1 MSEHHHIWIAAPSQ
15 ADRAAVARGLT
26 LPSMVMPEI
35 DAHRN
40 HRGPYTAA
48 GDLIRTLSP
57 VALARWPELA
67 QRHDI
72 EILTVAPELRATM
85 ASSRETLTSLAVPEE
100 RTRFYSR
107 LRTLRLAHGLTEFVR
122 DHMTNLAAGPRSL
135 VVRNVEDADQTDAE
149 LLGVLLRRI
158 DPALLTLVIC
168 TGPGVVP
175 DPLREAL
182 TTYARPETSSA
193 AEIAPPIGSVA
204 EQAASY
210 VASDCTDE
218 ALAAA
223 YRSLSIEDRTRL
235 HDERADALVALD
247 EFSLRLGAVPLHRER
262 GSDPAG
268 SGAVALQEALDYCI
282 DMGFYDATVDLGT
295 RGRAVIDW
303 ATQVDKWWI
312 FTTKMTTSLAAL
324 GRPEE
329 AEVLYAE
336 VLATSD
342 NASIHMQVAYATGML
357 YTRHHEQERK
367 DHFRAKGLLNEA
379 IAFAS
384 VLFEGKERLFHN
396 VFNRNGLALVET
408 HLGNLPGA
416 LGLVTDGLALLDR
429 ELDPDEHRLHRSV
442 LRYNR
447 AQVLNGLGRLD
458 EALADYT
465 AVIADDPHYPE
476 YHFDRANI
484 LHKLGRD
491 DEAIAEYDAAITMG
505 PPFPE
510 VHYNR
515 AELLLEN
522 GETEQALAGLSYV
535 IELEPTFTDAYVN
548 RAGIHLAAGDLDAAV
563 DDAFAG
569 LRGDPANAHLHTVL
583 GQAHAERGEYDSAR
597 RAFDLAL
604 DSDPTLVAALSGRAT
619 LAYEQGAL
627 DEAIDDLRRAVEL
640 SPDDPG
646 LRYNRA
652 FVYQQAD
659 RWSDA
664 LADLDVAAELAPDD
678 EDVAAARE
686 ECRKSMTRV

>member
-1 MSEHHHIWIAAPSQ
+1 MSEHQHIWVAAPSQ
-15 ADRAAVARGLT
+15 ADRAAVVAGLT
-26 LPSMVMPEI
+26 LPPAVAPEI

-40 HRGPYTAA
+40 HRGPYTMA
-48 GDLIRTLSP
+48 GDLIRALAP

-67 QRHDI
+67 RRHDV
-72 EILTVAPELRATM
+72 ELLTVAPELRESL

-107 LRTLRLAHGLTEFVR
+107 LRTLRLAHGLAEFLR
-122 DHMTNLAAGPRSL
+122 DHLVGLAGGPLSL
-135 VVRNVEDADQTDAE
+135 VVRNVDAADTTDAE
-149 LLGVLLRRI
+149 LLSVLVRRI

-168 TGPGVVP
+168 AGPEVA
-175 DPLREAL
+175 DPLGAAL
-182 TTYARPETSSA
+182 VSYARPETGPSVAASQTGSA
-193 AEIAPPIGSVA
+193 AV
-204 EQAASY
+204 Y

-218 ALAAA
+218 EHIGA
-223 YRSLSIEDRTRL
+223 YEALSIADRAVL
-235 HDERADALVALD
+235 HDQRADFLVATG
-247 EFSLRLGAVPLHRER
+247 EFSWRLGAIALHRER

-268 SGAVALQEALDYCI
+268 AGAVALQEALDYCI
-282 DMGFYDATVDLGT
+282 DMGFYDATVDLGA

-303 ATQVDKWWI
+303 ATQVDQWWI

-329 AEVLYAE
+329 AEALYAE

-342 NASIHMQVAYATGML
+342 NASIHMQVSYATGML
-357 YTRHHEQERK
+357 YTRHHETERK
-367 DHFRAKGLLNEA
+367 DHFKAKGLLNEA

-396 VFNRNGLALVET
+396 VFNKNGLALVET
-408 HLGNLPGA
+408 HLGNLPRA
-416 LGLVTDGLALLDR
+416 LELVTDGLTLLDK
-429 ELDPDEHRLHRSV
+429 ELNADEHRLHRSV

-458 EALADYT
+458 EALADYS

-491 DEAIAEYDAAITMG
+491 DEAIAEYDAAIAMG

-515 AELLLEN
+515 AELLLER
-522 GETEQALAGLSYV
+522 GDIEPALAGLSYV

-548 RAGIHLAAGDLDAAV
+548 RAGIYLAAGELDAAV
-563 DDAFAG
+563 EDAFAG
-569 LRGDPANAHLHTVL
+569 LREDPGNAHLHAVL
-583 GQAHAERGEYDSAR
+583 GQVHAERGEVEAAR

-604 DSDPTLVAALSGRAT
+604 DADSTLVAALSGRAT
-619 LAYEQGAL
+619 LAYEQGAI
-627 DEAIDDLRRAVEL
+627 DDAIADLRRAVEL
-640 SPDDPG
+640 SPEDAG

-659 RWSDA
+659 RWSEA
-664 LADLDVAAELAPDD
+664 LADLDVAARLAP
-678 EDVAAARE
+678 EDADVISARE
-686 ECRKSMTRV
+686 ECLASMSRV